1 MIDGAAQ
8 GHVMSP
14 LVILL
19 PEQSATRLNARF
31 LWNRRSTGEDF
42 TSKEGKVMSNC
53 PFYLFNVG
61 YLLERQKTNRRS
73 DSDSGQR
80 EQSIAQARVVAQP
93 AAMCRHHHVIARL
106 IHHAE
111 TSTLNPVFVPDSI
124 TIAFY

>member
-1 MIDGAAQ
+1 MDGAAQ

-31 LWNRRSTGEDF
+31 LWNSVRRARILRQK
-42 TSKEGKVMSNC
+42 KEKSC
-53 PFYLFNVG
+53 PIVHIICLT

-73 DSDSGQR
+73 DSGQR
-80 EQSIAQARVVAQP
+80 EQSRAQARVVAQP

-111 TSTLNPVFVPDSI
+111 TSTLNPVFVPDCI

>member
-1 MIDGAAQ
+1 MMDGAAQ

-19 PEQSATRLNARF
+19 PEQSATRLNERF
-31 LWNRRSTGEDF
+31 LWNRRSTDEDF

-53 PFYLFNVG
+53 PYYLFNV
-61 YLLERQKTNRRS
+61 LTRA
-73 DSDSGQR
+73 SDSGQR
-80 EQSIAQARVVAQP
+80 EQSRVEARVVAQP

-111 TSTLNPVFVPDSI
+111 TSTLNPVFVPDCI

>member
-1 MIDGAAQ
+1 MDGAAQ

-42 TSKEGKVMSNC
+42 TSKEGNVMSNC
-53 PFYLFNVG
+53 PYYLFNVG

-73 DSDSGQR
+73 DSGQI
-80 EQSIAQARVVAQP
+80 EQSRAEARVVAQP

-111 TSTLNPVFVPDSI
+111 TSTLNPVFVPDCI